1 MIPHDEMLERLKELL
16 WSLTDHW
23 IGEEKLLPHQVRCLS
38 KVPKST
44 TFTNSSNWRQDEW
57 TLNSKRVICLL
68 IYLWGNR
75 VTHYQMF
82 MYKTIFVIFYF
93 SSSLLFVQYWKVFLY
108 WGGLQFLIHFLS
120 IYYYDFFTEN
130 ELKITE
136 TIDYSLQPNHCL
148 KQIVGPRSLLN
159 FNQITFGQVRI
170 REIVLHKWSR
180 GKSMNNNDLT
190 PHCQPWWSSM
200 ISSEDTVT

>member
-1 MIPHDEMLERLKELL
+1 MLERLKELL

-38 KVPKST
+38 KVPKWT

-57 TLNSKRVICLL
+57 TLSSKRLSVCSFICGEIESL
-68 IYLWGNR
+68 ITKCSCIRQFLSYFISL
-75 VTHYQMF
+75 HHF
-82 MYKTIFVIFYF
+82 FLSSIEKYF
-93 SSSLLFVQYWKVFLY
+93 SIG
-108 WGGLQFLIHFLS
+108 GGLQFLIHFLS

>member
-1 MIPHDEMLERLKELL
+1 MIPHDERLKELL

-38 KVPKST
+38 KVPKWT

-108 WGGLQFLIHFLS
+108 WGGVAISHSFSVNLLLWLFHWKWTQNYRNYRLFVTAKSLF
-120 IYYYDFFTEN
+120 
-130 ELKITE
+130 E
-136 TIDYSLQPNHCL
+136 TNCWTKKLAE
-148 KQIVGPRSLLN
+148 
-159 FNQITFGQVRI
+159 F
-170 REIVLHKWSR
+170 
-180 GKSMNNNDLT
+180 
-190 PHCQPWWSSM
+190 
-200 ISSEDTVT
+200 